1 MRRVVAAALGI
12 GLLSSIAL
20 AAGPGPTSMNP
31 NALTVFRVFGGGDD
45 DSTDG
50 GTIAR
55 RPVKKQRKAK
65 PRKARR
71 ARVAAT
77 PEAQT
82 ENPTGILG
90 LIDPCSPVQ

>member
-1 MRRVVAAALGI
+1 MRRVVAAAIGI
-12 GLLSSIAL
+12 GLLSSVAL
-20 AAGPGPTSMNP
+20 AAGPGPTSSNL

-55 RPVKKQRKAK
+55 RPVRKQRKAK
-65 PRKARR
+65 PRKLRR
-71 ARVAAT
+71 TSVAPA
-77 PEAQT
+77 PVAQT